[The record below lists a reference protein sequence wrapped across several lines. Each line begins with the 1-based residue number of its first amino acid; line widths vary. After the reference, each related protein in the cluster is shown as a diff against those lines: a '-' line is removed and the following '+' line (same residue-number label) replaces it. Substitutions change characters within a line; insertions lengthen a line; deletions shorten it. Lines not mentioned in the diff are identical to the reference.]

1 MPPALL
7 MYLAHF
13 MENIMRCLIKT
24 LGLSLVAVLTSL
36 AHAQDYPSKPIR
48 LIVPFAT
55 GGVTDTSA
63 RVLSDKLSRQIG
75 QQVIVENRPG
85 GSGNPGTQYVA
96 QSAPDGYTLLL
107 AFDGT
112 MVINPFVFPKIPFD
126 TVKDFAPVTKL
137 GDAALVLVA
146 HPSVPAKTFS
156 ELLAYSKAN
165 PGKLSFGHSG
175 TGATTHV
182 AGELLKQRTGLD
194 MMHIPYKS
202 GGQAVVDA
210 IGGQVPLA
218 YSAVAGAHAHIKSG
232 KLTAI
237 GVSSLKRTGALPDV
251 PTFTEQGVAGF
262 EAVSWVGIL
271 APAKTPKAVIDR
283 LHRDI
288 TAALREP
295 DLRERFGTLG
305 IDPVGNTPDQFAEQI
320 KADLARWG
328 KVVEQAKIKLEQ

>member
-1 MPPALL
+1 M
-7 MYLAHF
+7 H
-13 MENIMRCLIKT
+13 CLKT
-24 LGLSLVAVLTSL
+24 LAVCGFAAVAALTAGLAQ
-36 AHAQDYPSKPIR
+36 AQDFPSKPIR

-63 RVLSDKLSRQIG
+63 RVLSDKLSRLIG

-126 TVKDFAPVTKL
+126 TVKDFQPVTKL

-146 HPSVPAKTFS
+146 HPSLAVKNFS
-156 ELLAYSKAN
+156 ELMTYSKAN

-175 TGATTHV
+175 TGGTTHV

-194 MMHIPYKS
+194 MTHIPYKS
-202 GGQAVVDA
+202 GGQAVIDA

-218 YSAVAGAHAHIKSG
+218 YSAVAGAQAHIKSG
-232 KLTAI
+232 KLVPV
-237 GVSSLKRTGALPDV
+237 GVSSLKRIGSLPDV
-251 PTFTEQGVAGF
+251 PTFSEQGVAGF

-271 APAKTPKAVIDR
+271 APAKTPKPVIDR
-283 LHRDI
+283 LYRDI
-288 TAALREP
+288 SAALKEN
-295 DLRERFGTLG
+295 DLRERFATLG

-320 KADLARWG
+320 KSDLARWS
-328 KVVEQAKIKLEQ
+328 KVVEQAKIRVD

>member
-1 MPPALL
+1 MQTLRWIAGVMVFAL
-7 MYLAHF
+7 A
-13 MENIMRCLIKT
+13 
-24 LGLSLVAVLTSL
+24 GLSG
-36 AHAQDYPSKPIR
+36 AQDYPNKPIR

-63 RVLSDKLSRQIG
+63 RVIADKLSRQLG

-126 TVKDFAPVTKL
+126 TVKDFQPITKL

-146 HPSVPAKTFS
+146 HPSVPAKTFA
-156 ELLAYSKAN
+156 ELLAYSKSN

-175 TGATTHV
+175 TGGTTHV

-194 MMHIPYKS
+194 MLHIPYKS

-218 YSAVAGAHAHIKSG
+218 YSAVAGAHAHVKSG
-232 KLTAI
+232 KLTGI
-237 GVSSLKRTGALPDV
+237 GVSSQKRISSLPDV
-251 PTFTEQGVAGF
+251 PTFIEQGVAGF
-262 EAVSWVGIL
+262 EAVSWVGIM
-271 APAKTPKAVIDR
+271 APAKTPRPVVDR
-283 LHRDI
+283 LYRDI
-288 TAALREP
+288 ALVLKEP
-295 DLRERFGTLG
+295 DVRERFATLG
-305 IDPVGNTPDQFAEQI
+305 IESVGNTPEQFSEQI
-320 KADLARWG
+320 RNDLARWS
-328 KVVEQAKIKLEQ
+328 KVVEQAKIKVEQ

>member
-1 MPPALL
+1 
-7 MYLAHF
+7 
-13 MENIMRCLIKT
+13 MRTCNWLTGLVIST
-24 LGLSLVAVLTSL
+24 LSAISV
-36 AHAQDYPSKPIR
+36 AQDYPNKPIR

-63 RVLSDKLSRQIG
+63 RLIADKLSRQIG

-96 QSAPDGYTLLL
+96 QSTPDGYTLLL

-126 TVKDFAPVTKL
+126 TVKDFQPVTKL

-146 HPSVPAKTFS
+146 HPSVPAKNFPQ
-156 ELLAYSKAN
+156 LMAYSKAN

-175 TGATTHV
+175 TGGTTHV

-194 MMHIPYKS
+194 MLHIPYKS

-218 YSAVAGAHAHIKSG
+218 YSAVAGAHSHVKSG
-232 KLTAI
+232 KLNAI
-237 GVSSLKRTGALPDV
+237 GVSSLKRISSLPDA
-251 PTFTEQGVAGF
+251 PTFDEQGVTGF

-271 APAKTPKAVIDR
+271 APAKTPPAIVER
-283 LHRDI
+283 LHRDLAI
-288 TAALREP
+288 ALKEA
-295 DLRERFGTLG
+295 DTRERFSTLG
-305 IDPVGNTPDQFAEQI
+305 IEPVGNTPEQFAEQI
-320 KADLARWG
+320 KADLVRWG
-328 KVVEQAKIKLEQ
+328 KVVERAKIRVEQ

>member
-1 MPPALL
+1 MQPIRTVWACAL
-7 MYLAHF
+7 
-13 MENIMRCLIKT
+13 
-24 LGLSLVAVLTSL
+24 VLTASVML
-36 AHAQDYPSKPIR
+36 MASAGQAQDYPIKPIR

-63 RVLSDKLSRQIG
+63 RVLADKLSRQIG

-126 TVKDFAPVTKL
+126 TVKDFQPITKL

-146 HPSVPAKTFS
+146 HPAVPAKTFA
-156 ELLAYSKAN
+156 ELMAYSKAN

-175 TGATTHV
+175 TGGTTHV

-194 MMHIPYKS
+194 MTHIPYKS
-202 GGQAVVDA
+202 GGQAVIDA

-218 YSAVAGAHAHIKSG
+218 YSAVAGAQAHIKSG
-232 KLTAI
+232 KLVAL
-237 GVSSLKRTGALPDV
+237 GVSSQKRIASLPDV
-251 PTFTEQGVAGF
+251 PTFIEQGVAGF
-262 EAVSWVGIL
+262 EAVSWVGIMV
-271 APAKTPKAVIDR
+271 PAKTPRTVVDR

-288 TAALREP
+288 GVALKEP
-295 DLRERFGTLG
+295 DLRERFSTLG
-305 IDPVGNTPDQFAEQI
+305 IDPVGNTPEQFAEQI

-328 KVVEQAKIKLEQ
+328 KVVEQAKIRLE

>member
-1 MPPALL
+1 MQTFRWIAGVMVFAL
-7 MYLAHF
+7 A
-13 MENIMRCLIKT
+13 
-24 LGLSLVAVLTSL
+24 GLSG
-36 AHAQDYPSKPIR
+36 AQDYPNKPIR

-63 RVLSDKLSRQIG
+63 RVIADKLSRQMG

-126 TVKDFAPVTKL
+126 TVKDFQPITKL

-146 HPSVPAKTFS
+146 HPSVPAKTFA
-156 ELLAYSKAN
+156 ELLAYSKSN

-175 TGATTHV
+175 TGGTTHV

-194 MMHIPYKS
+194 MLHIPYKS

-218 YSAVAGAHAHIKSG
+218 YSAVAGAHAHVKSG
-232 KLTAI
+232 KLVGI
-237 GVSSLKRTGALPDV
+237 GVSSQKRISSLPDV
-251 PTFTEQGVAGF
+251 PTFIEQGVAGF

-271 APAKTPKAVIDR
+271 VPMKTPRPVVDR
-283 LHRDI
+283 LYRDI
-288 TAALREP
+288 AIVLKEP
-295 DLRERFGTLG
+295 DVRERFATLG
-305 IDPVGNTPDQFAEQI
+305 IEPAGNTPEQFGEQI
-320 KADLARWG
+320 RNDLARWG
-328 KVVEQAKIKLEQ
+328 KVVEQAKIKVEQ

>member
-1 MPPALL
+1 MQIHKILAGAMLCALSI
-7 MYLAHF
+7 AA
-13 MENIMRCLIKT
+13 I
-24 LGLSLVAVLTSL
+24 
-36 AHAQDYPSKPIR
+36 AQDFPSKPVR

-63 RVLSDKLSRQIG
+63 RLIADKLSRAIG

-126 TVKDFAPVTKL
+126 TVRDFQPVTKL

-146 HPSVPAKTFS
+146 HPAVPAKNFS

-175 TGATTHV
+175 TGGTTHV
-182 AGELLKQRTGLD
+182 AGELLKQRSGLD
-194 MMHIPYKS
+194 MLHIPYKS

-218 YSAVAGAHAHIKSG
+218 YSAVAGAHAHVKSG
-232 KLTAI
+232 KLKAI
-237 GVSSLKRTGALPDV
+237 GVSSLKRISSLPDA
-251 PTFTEQGVAGF
+251 PTFDEQGVAGF
-262 EAVSWVGIL
+262 EAVSWVGIM
-271 APAKTPKAVIDR
+271 APAKTPRAIVDR
-283 LHRDI
+283 LQRDL
-288 TAALREP
+288 AAILKDQDTR
-295 DLRERFGTLG
+295 DRFATLG
-305 IDPVGNTPDQFAEQI
+305 IEPVGNTPEQFAEQI

-328 KVVEQAKIKLEQ
+328 KVVEQAKIRAE

>member
-1 MPPALL
+1 MQIHKILAGAMLCALSI
-7 MYLAHF
+7 AA
-13 MENIMRCLIKT
+13 I
-24 LGLSLVAVLTSL
+24 
-36 AHAQDYPSKPIR
+36 AQDFPSKPIR

-63 RVLSDKLSRQIG
+63 RLIADKLSRAIG

-96 QSAPDGYTLLL
+96 QSVPDGYTLLL

-126 TVKDFAPVTKL
+126 TVKDFQPVTKL

-146 HPSVPAKTFS
+146 HPAVPAKNFS

-175 TGATTHV
+175 TGGTTHV
-182 AGELLKQRTGLD
+182 AGELLKQRSGLD
-194 MMHIPYKS
+194 MLHIPYKS

-218 YSAVAGAHAHIKSG
+218 YSAVAGAHAHVKSG
-232 KLTAI
+232 KLKAI
-237 GVSSLKRTGALPDV
+237 GVSSLKRISSLPDA
-251 PTFTEQGVAGF
+251 PTFDEQGVAGF
-262 EAVSWVGIL
+262 EAVSWVGIM
-271 APAKTPKAVIDR
+271 APAKTPRAIVDR
-283 LHRDI
+283 LQRDLAAI
-288 TAALREP
+288 LKDQDTRDRFAAL
-295 DLRERFGTLG
+295 G
-305 IDPVGNTPDQFAEQI
+305 IEPVGNTPEQFAEQI

-328 KVVEQAKIKLEQ
+328 KVVEQAKIRAE

>member
-1 MPPALL
+1 MRAFQVFKRLTGL
-7 MYLAHF
+7 MAMAF
-13 MENIMRCLIKT
+13 TC
-24 LGLSLVAVLTSL
+24 VAS
-36 AHAQDYPSKPIR
+36 AQDYPNKPVR

-63 RVLSDKLSRQIG
+63 RVIADKLSRQIG

-85 GSGNPGTQYVA
+85 GSGNPGTQYVG

-126 TVKDFAPVTKL
+126 TVKDFQPITKL

-146 HPSVPAKTFS
+146 HPSVPAKNFA

-175 TGATTHV
+175 TGGTTHV
-182 AGELLKQRTGLD
+182 AGELLKQRSGLD
-194 MMHIPYKS
+194 MLHIPYKS

-218 YSAVAGAHAHIKSG
+218 YSAVAGAHAHVKSG
-232 KLTAI
+232 KLRAI
-237 GVSSLKRTGALPDV
+237 GVSSLKRISSLPDAA
-251 PTFTEQGVAGF
+251 TFDEQGVTGF
-262 EAVSWVGIL
+262 EAVSWVGIM
-271 APAKTPKAVIDR
+271 APAKTPRAIVER
-283 LHRDI
+283 LQREL
-288 TAALREP
+288 AALLKEA
-295 DLRERFGTLG
+295 DTRERFATLG
-305 IDPVGNTPDQFAEQI
+305 IEPVGNTPEQFAEQI
-320 KADLARWG
+320 KSDLARWG
-328 KVVEQAKIKLEQ
+328 KVVEQAKIKVEQ

>member
-1 MPPALL
+1 MHPL
-7 MYLAHF
+7 
-13 MENIMRCLIKT
+13 KT
-24 LGLSLVAVLTSL
+24 LAACGFATIIALVAGLVQ
-36 AHAQDYPSKPIR
+36 AQDFPSKPIR

-63 RVLSDKLSRQIG
+63 RVLSDKLSRLIG

-126 TVKDFAPVTKL
+126 TVKDFQPVTKL

-146 HPSVPAKTFS
+146 HPSLAVKNFS
-156 ELLAYSKAN
+156 ELMAYSKAN

-175 TGATTHV
+175 TGGTTHV

-194 MMHIPYKS
+194 MTHIPYKS

-218 YSAVAGAHAHIKSG
+218 YSAVAGAQAHIKSG
-232 KLTAI
+232 KLVAI
-237 GVSSLKRTGALPDV
+237 GVSSLKRIGSLPEV
-251 PTFTEQGVAGF
+251 PTFSEQGVTGF

-271 APAKTPKAVIDR
+271 APAKTPKAVMDR

-288 TAALREP
+288 TAALRET
-295 DLRERFGTLG
+295 DLRERFATLG

-320 KADLARWG
+320 KNDLARWG
-328 KVVEQAKIKLEQ
+328 KVVEQAKIRVD

>member
-1 MPPALL
+1 MRSLRMFAACLL
-7 MYLAHF
+7 ATLA
-13 MENIMRCLIKT
+13 
-24 LGLSLVAVLTSL
+24 GAPG
-36 AHAQDYPSKPIR
+36 AQDYPNKPIR

-55 GGVTDTSA
+55 GGVTDTTA
-63 RVLSDKLSRQIG
+63 RVMADKLSQRLG
-75 QQVIVENRPG
+75 QNVIVENRAG

-96 QSAPDGYTLLL
+96 QSPPDGYTLLL

-112 MVINPFVFPKIPFD
+112 MVINPFVFTKIPFD
-126 TVKDFAPVTKL
+126 TVKDFVPVTKL

-146 HPSVPAKTFS
+146 YPGLGVKNFAD
-156 ELLAYSKAN
+156 LMAYSKAN

-175 TGATTHV
+175 TGGTTHV

-218 YSAVAGAHAHIKSG
+218 YSAVAGAHTHIKSG
-232 KLTAI
+232 KLAAI